1 MLDDKITPEGMVTIV
16 LRTQVIDGKYRFVTQ
31 NNGNDT
37 TKSPEG
43 MFADAL
49 IDNDLAAVDAAV
61 CEYYGIG
68 EPEESETQPE
78 DQPEAQTEQQ
88 GDAA

>member
-1 MLDDKITPEGMVTIV
+1 MVTIV

-37 TKSPEG
+37 TKSPAG
-43 MFADAL
+43 MFAETL

-61 CEYYGIG
+61 CDYYQLNEAETPT
-68 EPEESETQPE
+68 EPQSEQP
-78 DQPEAQTEQQ
+78 